1 MRTHRENWRDIALT
15 FRIAMDPRKIVL
27 GTVGVLMTMIVLMA
41 LTIIVS
47 GWWPEAHATL
57 QRVMREPGQVAMDVM
72 AQKVQPRLARLADH
86 PVDTL
91 AHWTQVAV
99 GKVFPTTYSRF
110 AGIQP
115 LSPRKIAFFAAVA
128 VLALFI
134 WSFFGGAIARIAALD
149 FAKGK
154 RPEVGEATQ
163 FAARKFASFFW
174 SPVVPLIF
182 AAFFMI
188 CNILL
193 GWVGQIPV
201 AGPVI
206 MGLFFALAIIS
217 SFVALVL
224 LIGTFFG
231 APFMWPTIAMEGTD
245 AFDAISRS
253 FNYFFARPVKTLWCC
268 LVACFYGLIATAIVV
283 ALVYVVLALAVASV
297 GFGMGSGF
305 TIIGMSLGTG
315 ASCAPATLGGGCCG
329 ASSAMSVGETGGLLL
344 LRIVLTMATVLVLGF
359 IVSFKISACT
369 AVYAVLRRDVDG
381 TPMAEVY
388 EPEPE
393 EELPPIPAATPKP
406 EPAPEPK
413 PEPAPEP
420 KPEPAPEPKPVS
432 APEATAQP
440 APEPKPEPAPEPK
453 PETKQEP

>member
-15 FRIAMDPRKIVL
+15 FRIAMDPRKVVL
-27 GTVGVLMTMIVLMA
+27 GTVGVLMTLVVLMA
-41 LTIIVS
+41 LTIVVS
-47 GWWPEAHATL
+47 GWWPEARTTL
-57 QRVMREPGQVAMDVM
+57 ERLMREPGQVVM
-72 AQKVQPRLARLADH
+72 EKVQPRAARLAEH
-86 PVDTL
+86 PVSTI
-91 AHWTQVAV
+91 AHWTQVAI
-99 GKVFPTTYSRF
+99 GKVFPTTYTRYL
-110 AGIQP
+110 GIQP
-115 LSPRKIAFFAAVA
+115 ASPRKIAFFAAVA
-128 VLALFI
+128 VLTLFI

-154 RPEVGEATQ
+154 RPEVGEATE

-206 MGLFFALAIIS
+206 MGLFFALAVVS

-253 FNYFFARPVKTLWCC
+253 FNYFFAKPVKTLWCW
-268 LVACFYGLIATAIVV
+268 LVACFYGLVATAIVV
-283 ALVYVVLALAVASV
+283 LLLYLVQALAVASV

-305 TIIGMSLGTG
+305 TVIGMSVGMG
-315 ASCAPATLGGGCCG
+315 QSCATTPL
-329 ASSAMSVGETGGLLL
+329 SSSCLNTSCAMSVGETGGLLL
-344 LRIVLTMATVLVLGF
+344 MRIVLTMASVLVLGF
-359 IVSFKISACT
+359 IVSFKISAWT
-369 AVYAVLRRDVDG
+369 AIYAVLRRDVDG
-381 TPMAEVY
+381 TPMSEVY

-406 EPAPEPK
+406 EPAAETK
-413 PEPAPEP
+413 TDPAPEP
-420 KPEPAPEPKPVS
+420 KPEPAPEAK
-432 APEATAQP
+432 Q
-440 APEPKPEPAPEPK
+440 EPTPEPK
-453 PETKQEP
+453 PETPPAAEPPVAPPADKPAQP